1 MKPTDAAQA
10 IEAAEAAEADIPLR
24 HWSGAALDCPTCA
37 QRDLLQRPP
46 GQGCQPGHACL
57 HDAYARRISRFLSW
71 HPELADAQLQHPYFE
86 VRAIA
91 VRHAS
96 VFRLAALLRDPDET
110 VRMQVVQRL
119 PVAQLLNLLPMLA
132 QDPHREVRLRVAQRI
147 DPARLG
153 PLQRDP
159 DYGVRECV
167 AARLPLPLLSAL
179 AHDPDRAVRLR
190 VAQRLEMP
198 ALLGLADDP
207 EGEVRRAVAQRL
219 PAALLPRL
227 LGDPDWRVR
236 WEVAQRAAPV
246 ALGPLLSD
254 DDPEVRAAAS
264 QRLPVTCAPTIHPV
278 APQTGPLTHRSNAHG

>member
-1 MKPTDAAQA
+1 MSTAQA
-10 IEAAEAAEADIPLR
+10 HGAHGAAEAADLTGLTDVDIPLQ
-24 HWSGAALDCPTCA
+24 HWSGAALDCSRCA
-37 QRDLLQRPP
+37 QRALLQRPA

-71 HPELADAQLQHPYFE
+71 HPGLADAQLQHPYFE

-96 VFRLAALLRDPDET
+96 VFRLPALLRDPDET

-119 PVAQLLNLLPMLA
+119 PIAQLLAHLPMLA

-153 PLQRDP
+153 PLLRDP

-167 AARLPLPLLSAL
+167 AARLPLALLGAL

-198 ALLGLADDP
+198 ALLALADDP

-236 WEVAQRAAPV
+236 WEVAQRAAPA
-246 ALGPLLSD
+246 ALGALLND
-254 DDPEVRAAAS
+254 DDPEVRVAAR
-264 QRLPVTCAPTIHPV
+264 QRLPL
-278 APQTGPLTHRSNAHG
+278 APQAVPPNQRSNAHG

>member
-1 MKPTDAAQA
+1 MSTADAAEST
-10 IEAAEAAEADIPLR
+10 EAADVSDVDIPLR
-24 HWSGAALDCPTCA
+24 HWSGAALDCGTCV

-71 HPELADAQLQHPYFE
+71 HPGLADAQLQHPYFE

-96 VFRLAALLRDPDET
+96 VFRLPALLRDADET

-119 PVAQLLNLLPMLA
+119 PIAQLLAHLPMLA

-147 DPARLG
+147 DPAQLG
-153 PLQRDP
+153 PLLRDP

-198 ALLGLADDP
+198 ALLALADDP
-207 EGEVRRAVAQRL
+207 EGEVRRAVAQRAA
-219 PAALLPRL
+219 PAALS
-227 LGDPDWRVR
+227 
-236 WEVAQRAAPV
+236 
-246 ALGPLLSD
+246 PLLND
-254 DDPEVRAAAS
+254 DDPEVRAAAR
-264 QRLPVTCAPTIHPV
+264 QRLPLAP
-278 APQTGPLTHRSNAHG
+278 APQAGPSTHGSNAHG

>member
-1 MKPTDAAQA
+1 MNTRPDAYACDAA
-10 IEAAEAAEADIPLR
+10 ETDIPVR
-24 HWSGAALDCPTCA
+24 HWSGAALDCSACA
-37 QRDLLQRPP
+37 QHALLLRPA

-71 HPELADAQLQHPYFE
+71 HPGLADGQLQHPYFE

-96 VFRLAALLRDPDET
+96 LFRLPALLRDPDET

-119 PVAQLLNLLPMLA
+119 PIAQLHTHLPMLA
-132 QDPHREVRLRVAQRI
+132 QDPHREVRLRVAQRV

-153 PLQRDP
+153 PLMRDP

-167 AARLPLPLLSAL
+167 ADRLPLPLLSAL
-179 AHDPDRAVRLR
+179 AHDPDRAVRQR

-198 ALLGLADDP
+198 ALLALADDP
-207 EGEVRRAVAQRL
+207 DGDVRRTVAQRM
-219 PAALLPRL
+219 PDALLPRL
-227 LGDPDWRVR
+227 LGDADWRVR
-236 WEVAQRAAPV
+236 WEVAQRAAPS

-254 DDPEVRAAAS
+254 EDPEVRAAAR
-264 QRLPVTCAPTIHPV
+264 QRLPLASVPQPAPT
-278 APQTGPLTHRSNAHG
+278 THRTNAHG

>member
-1 MKPTDAAQA
+1 MSTSPVAPARDATD
-10 IEAAEAAEADIPLR
+10 AAEADIEAR
-24 HWSGAALDCPTCA
+24 HWSGAALDCSTCA
-37 QRDLLQRPP
+37 QRDLLQQPS

-71 HPELADAQLQHPYFE
+71 HPGLADAQLQHPYFE

-96 VFRLAALLRDPDET
+96 LFRLPALLSDPDET

-119 PVAQLLNLLPMLA
+119 PMASLLAHLPRLTH
-132 QDPHREVRLRVAQRI
+132 DPHREVRLRVAQRVE
-147 DPARLG
+147 PARLG
-153 PLQRDP
+153 PLMSDP

-167 AARLPLPLLSAL
+167 AARLPLPLLGPLSR
-179 AHDPDRAVRLR
+179 DPDRAVRLR

-198 ALLGLADDP
+198 ALLALADDP

-219 PAALLPRL
+219 PAPLLPRL

-236 WEVAQRAAPV
+236 WEVAQRAAP
-246 ALGPLLSD
+246 ATLASLLDD
-254 DDPEVRAAAS
+254 DDPEVQAAARS
-264 QRLPVTCAPTIHPV
+264 RLPLAP
-278 APQTGPLTHRSNAHG
+278 APEAAPSTHRSPAHG